1 MTQIDDERQTLEIL
15 KGDSIDSAFL
25 ARAISLY
32 VSANKLEYLIASE
45 LLQETSVPT
54 REIREVTLLNGT
66 KISTVENQP
75 KAESSILSQML
86 DRIIFHLIQME
97 EHEKVGPDSKV
108 TSGELFLQREKI
120 LVGSGIATERAIV

>member
-120 LVGSGIATERAIV
+120 LVGSGTATERAIV